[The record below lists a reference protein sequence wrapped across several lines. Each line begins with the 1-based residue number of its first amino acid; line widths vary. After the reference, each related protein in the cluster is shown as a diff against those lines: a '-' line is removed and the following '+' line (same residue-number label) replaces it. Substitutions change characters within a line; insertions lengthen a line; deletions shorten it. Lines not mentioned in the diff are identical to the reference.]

1 VENCQIV
8 LGEDVEL
15 RIAPTGILQGC
26 RIFRRGSTV
35 VAGRK
40 TDELPEGTLPTETGS
55 HRTDPSPESY
65 PAAKALGRSA
75 RDGSRIGDEPPSD
88 RNDLLHEVTAEVD
101 QMLSV
106 RQAAEMMSVHT
117 GTLRRWI
124 QAGRLRATKP
134 GRHWRIPERSLRELV
149 EKGSGE
155 PEPRAR

>member
-1 VENCQIV
+1 M
-8 LGEDVEL
+8 
-15 RIAPTGILQGC
+15 
-26 RIFRRGSTV
+26 
-35 VAGRK
+35 
-40 TDELPEGTLPTETGS
+40 TEMMQSMIRFSWAMSLFG
-55 HRTDPSPESY
+55 
-65 PAAKALGRSA
+65 
-75 RDGSRIGDEPPSD
+75 
-88 RNDLLHEVTAEVD
+88 
-101 QMLSV
+101 V